1 MSSKM
6 FFITNPTHLGV
17 KVYYSVL
24 KYRKGGEKMA
34 RILIVEDERPI
45 RNLIQRNL
53 ELIGHTCIGVEDGRT
68 AYSIIEND
76 RFDLMILDV
85 MLPEISG
92 FELAKHAKGTP
103 FIFVTAKEGINDK
116 LKGLSLGADDY
127 IVKPFEIQELLLR
140 VRAILRRTKKDDERL
155 EFDDVIIDF
164 SAKKVFRSGRE
175 IILTPKEYSLLE
187 TLLLNRNIA
196 LSRERLISLVWGYDY
211 EGDTRT
217 VDVHIRQ
224 LRAKLGLTE
233 RLKTLYKTG
242 YRFEL

>member
-1 MSSKM
+1 
-6 FFITNPTHLGV
+6 
-17 KVYYSVL
+17 
-24 KYRKGGEKMA
+24 MA

-53 ELIGHTCIGVEDGRT
+53 ELVGHTCVGIGDGID
-68 AYSIIEND
+68 ALAIIESE
-76 RFDLMILDV
+76 RFDLMIFDI
-85 MLPEISG
+85 MLPGVSG
-92 FELAKHAKGTP
+92 FELIAHASDTP
-103 FIFVTAKEGINDK
+103 TIFVTAKEGINDR

-140 VRAILRRTKKDDERL
+140 VRAVLRRTKKEDETL
-155 EFDDVIIDF
+155 SFDDIVIDF
-164 SAKKVFRSGRE
+164 SARKVFKNGLE
-175 IILTPKEYSLLE
+175 AILTPKEYSLLE
-187 TLLLNRNIA
+187 TLILNRNIA
-196 LSRERLISLVWGYDY
+196 LSREKLISLVWGFDY

-224 LRAKLGLTE
+224 LRAKLGLTD

>member
-1 MSSKM
+1 
-6 FFITNPTHLGV
+6 
-17 KVYYSVL
+17 
-24 KYRKGGEKMA
+24 MA

-53 ELIGHTCIGVEDGRT
+53 ELIGHTCVGVGDGEMALELIESE
-68 AYSIIEND
+68 AY
-76 RFDLMILDV
+76 DLMIFDV
-85 MLPEISG
+85 MLPSYSG
-92 FELAKHAKGTP
+92 FELIKHANQTP
-103 FIFVTAKEGINDK
+103 VIFVTAKEGINDR

-140 VRAILRRTKKDDERL
+140 VRAVLRRTKKEDETL
-155 EFDDVIIDF
+155 AFDDVVVDF
-164 SAKKVFRSGRE
+164 SAKKVFRDSLE

-187 TLLLNRNIA
+187 TLILNRNIA
-196 LSRERLISLVWGYDY
+196 LSREKLISLVWGYDY

-224 LRAKLGLTE
+224 LRSKLGLTD

>member
-1 MSSKM
+1 
-6 FFITNPTHLGV
+6 
-17 KVYYSVL
+17 
-24 KYRKGGEKMA
+24 MA

-53 ELIGHTCIGVEDGRT
+53 ELIGHTCIGVGDGNL
-68 AYSIIEND
+68 ALEQIESGS
-76 RFDLMILDV
+76 FDLMIFDI
-85 MLPEISG
+85 MLPNLSG
-92 FELAKHAKGTP
+92 FELITHASGTP
-103 FIFVTAKEGINDK
+103 VIFVTAKEGINDR

-140 VRAILRRTKKDDERL
+140 VRAVLRRTKKDDETL
-155 EFDDVIIDF
+155 SFDDVIIDF
-164 SAKKVFRSGRE
+164 SAKKVFRSGNE
-175 IILTPKEYSLLE
+175 VVLTPKEYSLLE
-187 TLLLNRNIA
+187 TLILNRNIA
-196 LSRERLISLVWGYDY
+196 LSREKLISLVWGYDY

-224 LRAKLGLTE
+224 LRAKLGLSE

>member
-1 MSSKM
+1 
-6 FFITNPTHLGV
+6 
-17 KVYYSVL
+17 
-24 KYRKGGEKMA
+24 MA

-53 ELIGHTCIGVEDGRT
+53 ELIGHTCVGVGDGVD
-68 AYSIIEND
+68 ALELIESE
-76 RFDLMILDV
+76 RFDLMIFDI
-85 MLPEISG
+85 MLPGVSG
-92 FELAKHAKGTP
+92 FELIGHASGTP
-103 FIFVTAKEGINDK
+103 TIFVTAKEGINDR

-140 VRAILRRTKKDDERL
+140 VRAVLRRTKKDDETL
-155 EFDDVIIDF
+155 SFDDIVIDF
-164 SAKKVFRSGRE
+164 SAKKVFKNQTE
-175 IILTPKEYSLLE
+175 AILTPKEYSLLE
-187 TLLLNRNIA
+187 TLILNRNIA
-196 LSRERLISLVWGYDY
+196 LSREKLISLVWGFDY

-224 LRAKLGLTE
+224 LRAKLGLSD

>member
-1 MSSKM
+1 
-6 FFITNPTHLGV
+6 
-17 KVYYSVL
+17 
-24 KYRKGGEKMA
+24 MA

-53 ELIGHTCIGVEDGRT
+53 ELIGHTCVGVGDGVS
-68 AYSIIEND
+68 ALELMASE
-76 RFDLMILDV
+76 RFDLLIFDI
-85 MLPEISG
+85 MLPGVSG
-92 FELAKHAKGTP
+92 FELIGHADGTP
-103 FIFVTAKEGINDK
+103 TIFVTAKEGINDR

-140 VRAILRRTKKDDERL
+140 VRAVLRRTKKDDKTL
-155 EFDDVIIDF
+155 DFDDIVIDF
-164 SAKKVFRSGRE
+164 SAKKVFKNGLE
-175 IILTPKEYSLLE
+175 AVLTPKEYSLLE
-187 TLLLNRNIA
+187 TLILNRNIA
-196 LSRERLISLVWGYDY
+196 LSREKLINLVWGFDY

-224 LRAKLGLTE
+224 LRAKLGLAD